1 MCGKGAMT
9 LENTFCSGWKFLKG
23 DATGAHQAEWD
34 DTTWETVEIP
44 HDWSVESEFDQEKGE
59 GCTGYL
65 LGGLGWYRKS
75 FETTREM
82 IGKNVF
88 VVFDGV
94 YNNADFY
101 LNGHWLG
108 FHPYG
113 YSPFYYDLT
122 PYLAP
127 LGKNN
132 ILAVR
137 VDHTRYADSRW
148 YTGSGIYREVKLV
161 ILPQIYIPIWGVKIE
176 TPVAKRSFS
185 SVRVKIQ
192 LKNQLCTDQKVVVR
206 GQISGEG
213 LTETAEQSNI
223 LIDGGSSTV
232 AELNLWVQKPR
243 LWDVDDP
250 YLYSLS
256 LELLPEGTTV
266 QKLQIPFGIRE
277 CRFDCN
283 QGFFLNEKNM
293 KIKGVC
299 LHHDAGLTGA
309 AVTESVWRRRLK
321 ILKEC
326 GCNAIRSSHN
336 PASDI
341 LLTLCDEM
349 GFLVQEEF
357 FDEWDN
363 PKDKRFNGNEK
374 QVDAITRGYQQYFQ
388 EWAKTDLQTAI
399 LRDQNHPCIFQ
410 WSIGNEIEWTYPKY
424 NLATGYF
431 DANAS
436 GNYFWTLPPYSL
448 EKIRENIRKLPRD
461 DKEIGDT
468 AKKLVKWVKE
478 LDHTR
483 PVTANCILPSAS
495 YESGYID
502 ALDIV
507 GYSYRRVIYDYGH
520 QNYPDKPI
528 MGTENVAQWH
538 EWKAVIERPFI
549 AGMFIWTGFDYLGE
563 AGEGH
568 GVTWPVKSSNS
579 GMVDFAGFPKPSYY
593 MIQSL
598 WQDTPMV
605 KLYTQSLE
613 KAIYQPDFNGE
624 IVEKEGQDWQKR
636 LWRWHDVND
645 FWNYP
650 NGTQVIVEVYSNCDE
665 VELFVNG
672 KSLGI
677 QKLCDQAD
685 RVFKWCVPYESGSLQ
700 AEGRKNGQKVF
711 DRLITETGAHAIVF
725 TCEDGEISRMG
736 EYLHCI
742 AQVVDAYGN
751 PVRNQECDLHFET
764 KGALELIGV
773 DNGAHDSV
781 QPYQSE
787 RCTTH
792 LGRCLVIVKRTGKES
807 STLTVTSGTMKA
819 SISWDHLP

>member
-1 MCGKGAMT
+1 MT

-75 FETTREM
+75 FETTQEM

-256 LELLPEGTTV
+256 LELLSEGTTV

-283 QGFFLNEKNM
+283 QGF
-293 KIKGVC
+293 
-299 LHHDAGLTGA
+299 
-309 AVTESVWRRRLK
+309 S
-321 ILKEC
+321 
-326 GCNAIRSSHN
+326 
-336 PASDI
+336 
-341 LLTLCDEM
+341 
-349 GFLVQEEF
+349 
-357 FDEWDN
+357 
-363 PKDKRFNGNEK
+363 
-374 QVDAITRGYQQYFQ
+374 
-388 EWAKTDLQTAI
+388 
-399 LRDQNHPCIFQ
+399 
-410 WSIGNEIEWTYPKY
+410 
-424 NLATGYF
+424 
-431 DANAS
+431 
-436 GNYFWTLPPYSL
+436 
-448 EKIRENIRKLPRD
+448 
-461 DKEIGDT
+461 
-468 AKKLVKWVKE
+468 
-478 LDHTR
+478 
-483 PVTANCILPSAS
+483 
-495 YESGYID
+495 
-502 ALDIV
+502 
-507 GYSYRRVIYDYGH
+507 
-520 QNYPDKPI
+520 
-528 MGTENVAQWH
+528 
-538 EWKAVIERPFI
+538 
-549 AGMFIWTGFDYLGE
+549 
-563 AGEGH
+563 
-568 GVTWPVKSSNS
+568 
-579 GMVDFAGFPKPSYY
+579 
-593 MIQSL
+593 
-598 WQDTPMV
+598 
-605 KLYTQSLE
+605 
-613 KAIYQPDFNGE
+613 
-624 IVEKEGQDWQKR
+624 
-636 LWRWHDVND
+636 
-645 FWNYP
+645 
-650 NGTQVIVEVYSNCDE
+650 
-665 VELFVNG
+665 
-672 KSLGI
+672 
-677 QKLCDQAD
+677 
-685 RVFKWCVPYESGSLQ
+685 
-700 AEGRKNGQKVF
+700 
-711 DRLITETGAHAIVF
+711 
-725 TCEDGEISRMG
+725 
-736 EYLHCI
+736 
-742 AQVVDAYGN
+742 
-751 PVRNQECDLHFET
+751 
-764 KGALELIGV
+764 
-773 DNGAHDSV
+773 
-781 QPYQSE
+781 
-787 RCTTH
+787 
-792 LGRCLVIVKRTGKES
+792 
-807 STLTVTSGTMKA
+807 
-819 SISWDHLP
+819 